1 MPKLTAQ
8 FDEVWKAYPRWLAG
22 RRSIR
27 SIASPG
33 MRSASRRS
41 GSRWALR
48 DVSFDL
54 HAGESLGLI
63 GENGAGKSTLLRLAS
78 GLGRTTK
85 GDIRVSSDIAS
96 VLSLGGTLNVD
107 LTGRENAL
115 TATLLAGIRLSGAR
129 EVVDRALAF
138 AELEEFADSPVRSYS
153 DGMKLRLSFGVVA
166 QLNPGLLL
174 LDEVIA
180 VGDLRFREKCM
191 ARINELKAAGTSL
204 LFASHDL
211 EELAEQCDRALWL
224 DEGVVRLAG
233 PADEVVEQ
241 YRESMHTETYDRTP
255 APTDGAVDGELIL
268 RTNRFG
274 SQELTIE
281 EVSLQGSTS
290 AAVVE
295 PDGSLMIEFTLRPA
309 GPPIENAVVGV
320 SIHRV
325 EGDVACCEANTDMDD
340 VTIGAVS
347 DDKRVCFQWDDVE
360 LYPGQYIVDVG
371 VYEPSWKFA
380 YDYHWHVYPLKVIGT
395 ETSEAIFRPSRRRWT
410 VEGS

>member
-1 MPKLTAQ
+1 
-8 FDEVWKAYPRWLAG
+8 
-22 RRSIR
+22 
-27 SIASPG
+27 

-54 HAGESLGLI
+54 DAGESLGLI

-85 GDIRVSSDIAS
+85 GNIRVSSDVAS

-115 TATLLAGIRLSGAR
+115 TATLLAGVRMSGAR

-255 APTDGAVDGELIL
+255 APTDGAVDGELTL

-274 SQELTIE
+274 SQELAIE

-295 PDGSLMIEFTLRPA
+295 PDGSLTIEFTLRPT

-340 VTIGAVS
+340 VTIGTVS
-347 DDKRVCFQWDDVE
+347 GDKRVRFQWDDVE
-360 LYPGQYIVDVG
+360 LYPGQYVVDIG

-380 YDYHWHVYPLKVIGT
+380 YDYHWHVYPLKVIGA